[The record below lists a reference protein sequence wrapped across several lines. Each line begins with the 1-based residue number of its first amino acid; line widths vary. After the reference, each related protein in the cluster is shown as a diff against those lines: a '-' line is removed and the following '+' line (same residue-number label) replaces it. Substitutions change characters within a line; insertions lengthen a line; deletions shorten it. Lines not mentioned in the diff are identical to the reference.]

1 MGRVD
6 ERFLVVGTPG
16 QVDLKL
22 DFTDWPII
30 PCEFQ
35 SGTVR
40 LFNIVL
46 SDQPVLKD
54 SDIFEATCR
63 PSRFWVRTGCAS
75 CATPRRRRSAACH
88 RAKQCSRL
96 FLLPTLWVFLCR
108 AAQHSMRCVFVR
120 FGLVRWQS
128 LVLFNAKHMAA

>member
-54 SDIFEATCR
+54 SDIFEGIVPAIKVLGPHGLCVLCNST
-63 PSRFWVRTGCAS
+63 SQDV
-75 CATPRRRRSAACH
+75 
-88 RAKQCSRL
+88 CSL
-96 FLLPTLWVFLCR
+96 SSGP
-108 AAQHSMRCVFVR
+108 AMQPFVR
-120 FGLVRWQS
+120 LANAVGVS
-128 LVLFNAKHMAA
+128 LPRCTTFDAMCIRAI